1 MKKVLKIIIIII
13 LITLLIVGYMFYKI
27 FSGPSV
33 SVKEKRD
40 VKKYVEDYLN
50 KKYGE
55 HEYKVT
61 DVRYEY
67 DMATLF
73 DYSNPTGYWVDFKSD
88 IVSDTWIIINGLNPN
103 DYTVKNDYFIEDY
116 YFPDQ
121 DGYDVYNI
129 KENMKPKEEL
139 ENMYFDALKE
149 EFEPDIYEISCDIM
163 TMDIPDDYGRI
174 PTLEELETDINLYK
188 VLDFNYK
195 VSNSIK
201 DTDEYSKRLKSYIK
215 NKYNVNSDVYF
226 YLENTSVS
234 VFFEY

>member
-139 ENMYFDALKE
+139 E
-149 EFEPDIYEISCDIM
+149 
-163 TMDIPDDYGRI
+163 
-174 PTLEELETDINLYK
+174 TDINLYK

-234 VFFEY
+234 VFLEY